1 MPTSGMQISLL
12 KRQAYLIALPVTLL
26 TVLLTLA
33 LDMPNG
39 GTFTFNQVA
48 LPLLGAALLGLTL
61 LLYLRTVPLR
71 WIEHGFFLVA
81 TATFLAKFGSLALPA
96 ALPTPDAEIA
106 QVYIWA
112 PFIYLLAFL
121 IYRLQAALKR
131 SLLIYGL
138 SALPGVWAVV
148 TAGPESLGN
157 LTRLTEFYLA
167 SGLWLAMLYV
177 LGSLKTQLFQL
188 QARFGEMERLAH
200 QDALTGLA
208 NRRRM
213 ETRLAQQAEQF
224 QQYGLCWAVILF
236 DIDHFKRV
244 NDAHGHEQGD
254 FVLQETARLMQYELR
269 GTDQLARWG
278 GEEFLIL
285 AGHSD
290 LVHARALAE
299 RLRLLLARHSF
310 GEVGALTASFGVAA
324 YRDGE
329 SVSALMQRADEA
341 LYRAKRA
348 GKNRVEVALTPQ
360 EPLNLP
366 TLHNPFAARLTG
378 PDPELC
384 RETSAWLEQFGLGP
398 GNAHARS
405 AFAASFVGLAAA
417 LHPRACRTALRLT
430 ADWYS
435 LMFLHDDR
443 CDSSGI
449 GKDPARL
456 QSLVDRLLSVFQ
468 GGPLRPDDE
477 PFAHA
482 LADVRGRL
490 LAWGGPTWFAEL
502 TGEVRAYLN
511 ALSWEATNR
520 ADGTVPPLDEYL
532 HMRPITAGLQ
542 IDRAFLEVMDG
553 VRLPCAVRNHPQV
566 QQLAVHADRAVCWSN
581 DILSLEKE
589 LQDGDVHN
597 LIPVLMHAR
606 CLSRQ
611 AALDEAAR
619 MYHHEVE
626 QFLAGEQALPSFGP
640 AEDQLLCEY
649 AGLLRDRVGGILA
662 WSHHSSRYQV
672 AELVS

>member
-1 MPTSGMQISLL
+1 ML

-26 TVLLTLA
+26 AVVLTLA
-33 LDMPNG
+33 LNMRNG
-39 GTFTFNQVA
+39 GDLFNFNQVA
-48 LPLLGAALLGLTL
+48 LPLLALALLGLTL
-61 LLYLRTVPLR
+61 LLYLRAVPLR

-81 TATFLAKFGSLALPA
+81 ATTFLAKFGSLALPA
-96 ALPTPDAEIA
+96 SLPTPDAEVA

-121 IYRLQAALKR
+121 IYRLREALKR

-138 SALPGVWAVV
+138 SALPGLWAVG
-148 TAGPESLGN
+148 TAGPQGLGS

-167 SGLWLAMLYV
+167 SALWLAMLYV
-177 LGSLKTQLFQL
+177 VGSLKTQLFHL
-188 QARFGEMERLAH
+188 QTRFGEMERLAH
-200 QDALTGLA
+200 QDPLTGLA

-213 ETRLAQQAEQF
+213 EARLAQQVERF
-224 QQYGLCWAVILF
+224 RQYGLCWAVILF
-236 DIDHFKRV
+236 DIDDFKRV
-244 NDAHGHEQGD
+244 NDLYGHEQGD
-254 FVLQETARLMQYELR
+254 FVLRETARLMQYELR
-269 GTDQLARWG
+269 GSDELARWG

-285 AGHSD
+285 AGHTD

-299 RLRLLLARHSF
+299 RLRVLLARHSF
-310 GEVGALTASFGVAA
+310 GEAGTITASFGVAA

-341 LYRAKRA
+341 LYRAKHTD
-348 GKNRVEVALTPQ
+348 KNRVEVALPPG
-360 EPLNLP
+360 EPLKLP
-366 TLHNPFAARLTG
+366 QLHNPFAARLPAT
-378 PDPELC
+378 DPQVCEQ
-384 RETSAWLEQFGLGP
+384 TSAWLEQFGLGP
-398 GNAHARS
+398 GNAHART

-417 LHPRACRTALRLT
+417 LHPRACRAALRLT

-468 GGPLRPDDE
+468 GGALRPDDE

-490 LAWGGPTWFAEL
+490 LTWGGPAWFAEL
-502 TGEVRAYLN
+502 AAEVRAYLE
-511 ALSWEATNR
+511 ALSWEAANR
-520 ADGTVPPLDEYL
+520 ASGSVPTLADYL

-542 IDRAFLEVMDG
+542 VDGAFLEVMDG
-553 VRLPCAVRNHPQV
+553 VRLPRAARDHPQV
-566 QQLAVHADRAVCWSN
+566 RQLAVHANRAVCWSN

-626 QFLAGEQALPSFGP
+626 QFLAGEQALPSFGQD
-640 AEDQLLCEY
+640 EDEQVREY
-649 AGLLRDRVGGILA
+649 VRLLRARVGGILA

-672 AELVS
+672 TELVS